1 MCLIMAF
8 SIYTHLIFIHTAGAH
23 ALLTHTYNILPC
35 FESIRGSPESPL
47 HELFV
52 INERARWL
60 LLWWLSERTQL
71 CHRELRKQHQL
82 LVNTV
87 CALFIWLPEYVI
99 LFLFGPQKT
108 LTVDGSDSRHHMNTL
123 PLLSKYPIYSW
134 ETTVDSYYRGCDR
147 NVGFLFNKA
156 FYLFT

>member
-1 MCLIMAF
+1 MCCSWRFLFTQIC
-8 SIYTHLIFIHTAGAH
+8 THLICIHTTGAH
-23 ALLTHTYNILPC
+23 VHHTHTYNILPC
-35 FESIRGSPESPL
+35 FESIRGSAQSPL

-87 CALFIWLPEYVI
+87 CALFIWLPEYVS
-99 LFLFGPQKT
+99 LFLFGPQHIHLLWMDQT
-108 LTVDGSDSRHHMNTL
+108 AVTSINHFTVLHLFHCSSALYKSN
-123 PLLSKYPIYSW
+123 SKW
-134 ETTVDSYYRGCDR
+134 
-147 NVGFLFNKA
+147 
-156 FYLFT
+156 